1 VASAWLKRSRLE
13 AAWEAAQATEPPTG
27 LRTWLRAQETALAAT
42 LDTGQTIQSTSG
54 NGRQVVFAEP
64 GSAGPT
70 PLEMLELWRELID
83 LHDRVKAALGES
95 PTDAEIYAAMMAEVR
110 PIKSVG
116 SDHTLLRC

>member
-13 AAWEAAQATEPPTG
+13 AAWEAAQATEPPTA
-27 LRTWLRAQETALAAT
+27 LRAWLRAQETALAAT
-42 LDTGQTIQSTSG
+42 LDTIQSTSG

-83 LHDRVKAALGES
+83 LHDRVKADLGES
-95 PTDAEIYAAMMAEVR
+95 PTDAEIYAAMMAELR
-110 PIKSVG
+110 PVKSVG

>member
-1 VASAWLKRSRLE
+1 MASAWLKRSRLE
-13 AAWEAAQATEPPTG
+13 AAWEAAQASEPPTAI
-27 LRTWLRAQETALAAT
+27 RTWLRAQETALAAT

-70 PLEMLELWRELID
+70 PLEMVELWRELID
-83 LHDRVKAALGES
+83 LHDRVQADLGES
-95 PTDAEIYAAMMAEVR
+95 PTDDEIYAGMMAEVR
-110 PIKSVG
+110 PVKSLR